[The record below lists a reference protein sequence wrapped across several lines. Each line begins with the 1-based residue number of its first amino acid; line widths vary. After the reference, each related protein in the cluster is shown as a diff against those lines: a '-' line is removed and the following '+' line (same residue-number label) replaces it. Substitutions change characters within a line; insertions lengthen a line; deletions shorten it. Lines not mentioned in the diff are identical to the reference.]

1 MDNDRS
7 AGHNT
12 GRIMQLNRIIHLIK
26 HLSVLLVQIGSKLC
40 PLCSLYFRT
49 SLKDVTRREDGVL
62 VTCDRLSEAS
72 NNKEH
77 IRL

>member
-12 GRIMQLNRIIHLIK
+12 SRNMQLNRIIHLIK

-49 SLKDVTRREDGVL
+49 SLKDVAPRGEGVL

-72 NNKEH
+72 NIKEH